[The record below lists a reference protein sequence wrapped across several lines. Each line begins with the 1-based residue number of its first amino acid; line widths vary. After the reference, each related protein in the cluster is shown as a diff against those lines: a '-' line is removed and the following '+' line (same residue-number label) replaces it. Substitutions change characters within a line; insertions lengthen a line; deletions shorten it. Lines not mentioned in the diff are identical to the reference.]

1 MVKAVDLMDLMAAE
15 TVAGAV
21 IIKKLKHKEVIM
33 SNKTGGKYPVDLGDD
48 NNSGSSNQSENS
60 GSGESSNVRHTNEN
74 SHNQGGASK
83 SDPQN
88 ASGSMGGT
96 TDMDHRSYRGAT
108 GNTNNN
114 SAGSGMA
121 SKTSVTGSDF
131 DGQIVD
137 Q

>member
-1 MVKAVDLMDLMAAE
+1 
-15 TVAGAV
+15 
-21 IIKKLKHKEVIM
+21 M
-33 SNKTGGKYPVDLGDD
+33 SNKTGGKYPVEFGDES
-48 NNSGSSNQSENS
+48 NSNEGGQER
-60 GSGESSNVRHTNEN
+60 SGESTGARHTNEN

-88 ASGSMGGT
+88 ASGSIGGT

-121 SKTSVTGSDF
+121 TKNSVTGSDF
-131 DGQIVD
+131 DGQVKD